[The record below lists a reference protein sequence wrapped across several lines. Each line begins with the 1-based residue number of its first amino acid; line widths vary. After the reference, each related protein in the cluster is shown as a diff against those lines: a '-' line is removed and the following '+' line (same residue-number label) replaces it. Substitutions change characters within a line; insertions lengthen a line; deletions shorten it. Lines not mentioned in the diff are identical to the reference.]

1 MAEALAR
8 REVVAEILRDRAQL
22 LVVAGLGGPAWDCA
36 AAGDDRRNFYLWG
49 AMGLA
54 SMVGLG
60 LAIARPL
67 RQVLV
72 VTADGEMLM
81 GIGSLATIA
90 VHRPK
95 NLSLV
100 VLDNEV
106 YGETGGQR
114 SHTAL
119 GVDLAGMA
127 RAAGFP
133 EAWTVRE
140 RNELPRLRA
149 RIHDAAGP
157 FFAAVKVESARVPMV
172 LPPRSGSLLHHRFRE
187 AVADEGRLPEPS
199 RSAQTPVTMD

>member
-8 REVVAEILRDRAQL
+8 REVVAEILRDRGEL

-36 AAGDDRRNFYLWG
+36 AAGDEPRNFYLWG

-54 SMVGLG
+54 PTVGFG

-67 RQVLV
+67 RPVLV

-90 VHRPK
+90 VQRPK

-106 YGETGGQR
+106 YGETGGQET
-114 SHTAL
+114 HTAR

-127 RAAGFP
+127 RAAGFA

-140 RNELPRLRA
+140 RSELSRLRA
-149 RIHDAAGP
+149 RIHQGAGP
-157 FFAAVKVESARVPMV
+157 FFAAVKVSSARVPMV
-172 LPPRSGSLLHHRFRE
+172 LPPRSGSFLHHRFRE
-187 AVADEGRLPEPS
+187 AVAAGGPPAEPS
-199 RSAQTPVTMD
+199 RSA

>member
-22 LVVAGLGGPAWDCA
+22 LLVAGLGGPAWDCA
-36 AAGDDRRNFYLWG
+36 AAGDDPRNFYLWG

-54 SMVGLG
+54 PTVGLG

-90 VHRPK
+90 VQRPR

-106 YGETGGQR
+106 YGETGGQE

-127 RAAGFP
+127 RAAGFAEP
-133 EAWTVRE
+133 WTVRE
-140 RNELPRLRA
+140 RSELPRLRA
-149 RIHDAAGP
+149 RIHEGAGP
-157 FFAAVKVESARVPMV
+157 FFAAVKVSSARVPMV
-172 LPPRSGSLLHHRFRE
+172 LPPRSGSFLHHRFRE
-187 AVADEGRLPEPS
+187 AVAR
-199 RSAQTPVTMD
+199 